1 MQVVKNE
8 KSYAREIWEKI
19 KDLFGGGEDATFIMV
34 MLVPAGLVFFIGIL
48 FPLIY
53 GLLISLF
60 HLDVSKQQYNSLRP
74 ENFIGLG
81 NYFALI
87 QQKPPFR
94 DFLRYYVNTLI
105 FTVVTVFFELIL
117 GLVVALLL
125 NKKFKGRGIVRAAV
139 LVPWAIPTIV
149 NAKIWQLLFAADLS
163 GVVNDIF
170 IRFGLIDKAIIFEGL
185 GLYSP
190 LNLLWIFALL
200 IFPVTLGIILYA
212 WVPKLY
218 HKTFNF
224 LDNKLEITI
233 AVLMIISGIIV
244 FLVPQEMLLPGGV
257 LSLLTIDFPTDFYI
271 VFIVDIW
278 KTTPFMALLILADL
292 QTVPQ
297 DLYKAAEVDG
307 ASKWQTFREVTLPL
321 IIPGI
326 GTALIFRCIDAFR
339 VYDILAVFTSDSIA
353 SITKVAVNFHS
364 DGLYGA
370 AAAVAIFTFLNIVTF
385 VIFFMWLTRRRGE
398 Q

>member
-1 MQVVKNE
+1 MQVVESERSFTKGIWDRIKN
-8 KSYAREIWEKI
+8 
-19 KDLFGGGEDATFIMV
+19 LFGSGEDATFIMV

-53 GLLISLF
+53 GLLISMF
-60 HLDVSKQQYNSLRP
+60 HLDVSKQEYNSLRP

-81 NYFALI
+81 NYLAMLAEER
-87 QQKPPFR
+87 PFR
-94 DFLRYYVNTLI
+94 DFFRYYMNTLI

-125 NKKFKGRGIVRAAV
+125 NKEFKGRGIVRAAV

-149 NAKIWQLLFAADLS
+149 NAKIWQLLFLANEK
-163 GVVNDIF
+163 GVANDIF
-170 IRFGLIDKAIIFEGL
+170 MRFGLTEKPIIFEGL
-185 GLYSP
+185 GLYAP
-190 LNLLWIFALL
+190 LNLLWVTALL
-200 IFPVTLGIILYA
+200 IFPVTTGIILYA
-212 WVPKLY
+212 WAPKLFRR
-218 HKTFNF
+218 TFDF
-224 LDNKLEITI
+224 LDNTSEVII
-233 AVLMIISGIIV
+233 AVLMVISGIIL
-244 FLVPQEMLLPGGV
+244 FLIPQEMLLPGGA
-257 LSLLTIDFPTDFYI
+257 LSFAVIDFPTDFVI

-307 ASKWQTFREVTLPL
+307 ASRWQTFREVTLPL

-353 SITKVAVNFHS
+353 SLTKIAVNAHS

-370 AAAVAIFTFLNIVTF
+370 AASIAIFTFLNILTF
-385 VIFFMWLTRRRGE
+385 VLFFMWLTRRRGE
-398 Q
+398 R

>member
-1 MQVVKNE
+1 MQVVKTE
-8 KSYAREIWEKI
+8 KSYTKEIWEKI
-19 KDLFGGGEDATFIMV
+19 KDIFGGGEDATFIMV

-53 GLLISLF
+53 GLIISFF
-60 HLDVSKQQYNSLRP
+60 HLDVSKQEFNALRP

-81 NYFALI
+81 NYFAIL
-87 QQKPPFR
+87 QEKPPFR

-117 GLVVALLL
+117 GLIVALLL
-125 NKKFKGRGIVRAAV
+125 NKEFKGRGIVRAAV

-149 NAKIWQLLFAADLS
+149 NAKIWQLLFLANEK
-163 GVVNDIF
+163 GVANDIF
-170 IRFGLIDKAIIFEGL
+170 MRFGLIEDTIIFEGL
-185 GLYSP
+185 GLYAP
-190 LNLLWIFALL
+190 LNLIWIIALF
-200 IFPVTLGIILYA
+200 IFPVTVGIIVYA
-212 WVPKLY
+212 WVPKLVRR
-218 HKTFNF
+218 TFDF
-224 LDNKLEITI
+224 LDNTSEVII
-233 AVLMIISGIIV
+233 AVLMVISGIIL
-244 FLVPQEMLLPGGV
+244 FLVPQEMLLPGGA
-257 LSLLTIDFPTDFYI
+257 LSFGVIRFPTDFYV

-353 SITKVAVNFHS
+353 SITKVAVNAHS

-370 AAAVAIFTFLNIVTF
+370 AASIAIFTFLNILTF

-398 Q
+398 R